1 MENNQDFDDNTLTL
15 NKIQEGLD
23 SILNKLNNSDNLLN
37 DLENKFL
44 KHEQIGKELQD
55 KLDKVNVE
63 MESKSSMSNDLQI
76 EKEKNEQELN
86 KLKESMVMEA
96 DQLKQKTNEE
106 SKLLQQKLEE
116 MENEKNILQ
125 KSIEEKDKQLQEM
138 EQRIIKLNTVKLN
151 TETNKTKNTEIINK
165 IKEQILKVE
174 ERIVNQTARIGEM
187 GKMSIS
193 QTQTVQ
199 MGAGKKQKPLI
210 QRIKVLNYLNLFPL
224 IDKSTRSKL
233 EKLAVLLYIKPKQ
246 YPLKKDLIVAIKLV
260 LHCKAG
266 IIKHTKQLKTVG
278 KNMQMIETVQLKTKN
293 DICKILNKKL
303 SKITMQNIYKTLL

>member
-23 SILNKLNNSDNLLN
+23 SILDKLNNSDNLLN
-37 DLENKFL
+37 ELENKFL

-55 KLDKVNVE
+55 KLDKVN
-63 MESKSSMSNDLQI
+63 MDLESKSNMSNELQV

-86 KLKESMVMEA
+86 KLKESMTMEA
-96 DQLKQKTNEE
+96 DQLKQKTAEE

-187 GKMSIS
+187 GKMSVS

-199 MGAGKKQKPLI
+199 VGAGKKQKPLI

-224 IDKSTRSKL
+224 IDNSTRPKL
-233 EKLAVLLYIKPKQ
+233 EKLAVLLHIKPRQ
-246 YPLKKDLIVAIKLV
+246 YPRKKDLIVAIKLV

-278 KNMQMIETVQLKTKN
+278 KNMQMIEIVHLKTKN

-303 SKITMQNIYKTLL
+303 SKITFQNIYKTLL